1 MLEAR
6 YRNDAE
12 SIERT
17 LRLERPGHRL
27 LLLEGLQHDE
37 RPIMLT
43 EFGGIKLSADESAWG
58 YSVARTEDELKQ
70 LYLRLMAAINRL
82 PALAGFCYTQFTD
95 TYQEANGLVKMDRTP
110 KFDLEEMKR
119 ATCG

>member
-1 MLEAR
+1 
-6 YRNDAE
+6 
-12 SIERT
+12 
-17 LRLERPGHRL
+17 
-27 LLLEGLQHDE
+27 
-37 RPIMLT
+37 MLT